1 MKNFW
6 NGNGFSGI
14 SFFRFLTVERFLP
27 KFLYAFWICQF
38 CQSSISGHFPEK
50 IPFIIMYVNINRY
63 LKIYLS
69 NPPFIIYTPRSNT
82 WKKAKGKK
90 GKIRPPNVNVCETTL
105 TYLLFFT
112 IFSTF
117 LCYRR
122 KFSVKSSTGRE
133 IRGGFFMPQNFA
145 MSILFPIFA
154 RKSVRSCSRSAI
166 NASIMALA

>member
-1 MKNFW
+1 
-6 NGNGFSGI
+6 
-14 SFFRFLTVERFLP
+14 
-27 KFLYAFWICQF
+27 
-38 CQSSISGHFPEK
+38 
-50 IPFIIMYVNINRY
+50 MYVNINRY

-69 NPPFIIYTPRSNT
+69 TPPFIIYTPRSNT

-122 KFSVKSSTGRE
+122 KFSVFLQTIILLHNSKVFKLLNNYPPPVVRFVEVFYARPTVLFKIERLWSL
-133 IRGGFFMPQNFA
+133 MQNKGVTLQDFEKRA
-145 MSILFPIFA
+145 LFVS
-154 RKSVRSCSRSAI
+154 K
-166 NASIMALA
+166 

>member
-1 MKNFW
+1 MDIREFLLSD
-6 NGNGFSGI
+6 FS
-14 SFFRFLTVERFLP
+14 P
-27 KFLYAFWICQF
+27 KM
-38 CQSSISGHFPEK
+38 SFPEK

-69 NPPFIIYTPRSNT
+69 TPPFIIYTPRSNT

-133 IRGGFFMPQNFA
+133 IRGGFFMLENFA
-145 MSILFPIFA
+145 ITILFATFA
-154 RKSVRSCSRSAI
+154 HRSVRNCLRSA
-166 NASIMALA
+166 NCK

>member
-1 MKNFW
+1 
-6 NGNGFSGI
+6 
-14 SFFRFLTVERFLP
+14 
-27 KFLYAFWICQF
+27 
-38 CQSSISGHFPEK
+38 
-50 IPFIIMYVNINRY
+50 MYVNINRY

-117 LCYRR
+117 LCYHR
-122 KFSVKSSTGRE
+122 KFSVFFTLGEDTFVQKYKEKRVFLWYFTHLFVSLPTIILLHNSKVFKLLNNYPPPVVRFVEVFLCSTN
-133 IRGGFFMPQNFA
+133 GF
-145 MSILFPIFA
+145 
-154 RKSVRSCSRSAI
+154 V
-166 NASIMALA
+166 

>member
-1 MKNFW
+1 
-6 NGNGFSGI
+6 
-14 SFFRFLTVERFLP
+14 
-27 KFLYAFWICQF
+27 
-38 CQSSISGHFPEK
+38 
-50 IPFIIMYVNINRY
+50 MYVNINRY

-122 KFSVKSSTGRE
+122 KFSVKPSTGRE

-145 MSILFPIFA
+145 MSILFPIFFARRRRYSRSKEQRKMIFPLVLCSLIRIFA
-154 RKSVRSCSRSAI
+154 RKSVRSCLRSVI

>member
-1 MKNFW
+1 
-6 NGNGFSGI
+6 
-14 SFFRFLTVERFLP
+14 
-27 KFLYAFWICQF
+27 
-38 CQSSISGHFPEK
+38 
-50 IPFIIMYVNINRY
+50 MYVNINRY

-122 KFSVKSSTGRE
+122 KFSVFLQTIILLHNSKVFKLLNNYPPPVVRFVEVFYARPTVLFKIERLWSL
-133 IRGGFFMPQNFA
+133 MQNKGVTLQDFEKRA
-145 MSILFPIFA
+145 LFVS
-154 RKSVRSCSRSAI
+154 K
-166 NASIMALA
+166 

>member
-1 MKNFW
+1 
-6 NGNGFSGI
+6 
-14 SFFRFLTVERFLP
+14 
-27 KFLYAFWICQF
+27 
-38 CQSSISGHFPEK
+38 
-50 IPFIIMYVNINRY
+50 MYVNINRY

-133 IRGGFFMPQNFA
+133 IRGGFLCSKIMVYKPWEVQGHLENLENLMFA
-145 MSILFPIFA
+145 NILSDNILMFENILHQPSSISLLPFDFIFQKEMRSFSVKFCTFA
-154 RKSVRSCSRSAI
+154 RRI
-166 NASIMALA
+166 